1 MTKNI
6 MISVVLGIIVG
17 RFFIPAEFS
26 QYLEFFITFAL
37 SVLLFLVGI
46 DLGINREN
54 FKNIKKYGLLII
66 MIPIGTILGT
76 LFGGLL
82 SSFITNISINKSLS
96 VAAGFGWYS
105 LSGIIL
111 TKLDGVELGTIA
123 FLSNVFRE
131 LLTFLSI
138 PFIAKYL
145 NKYTVIAPAGA
156 TAMDTTLPLVSK
168 YATSEVVV
176 MSFFSGA
183 LLSTLVPFLVP
194 FFYSVF

>member
-6 MISVVLGIIVG
+6 LLAVSIGIIIG
-17 RFFIPAEFS
+17 HFFVPIEFS
-26 QYLEFFITFAL
+26 NYIELFITISL
-37 SVLLFLVGI
+37 SFVLFLVGI
-46 DLGINREN
+46 DLGINRSI
-54 FKNIKKYGLLII
+54 FKGMKKHGLIII
-66 MIPIGTILGT
+66 MIPIGVILGT
-76 LFGGLL
+76 LFGGVL
-82 SSFITNISINKSLS
+82 SSIILKMPLNKGLS
-96 VAAGFGWYS
+96 VSAGFGWYS

-111 TKLDGVELGTIA
+111 TKLDSAKLGTIA

-131 LLTFLSI
+131 LLTFITI

-145 NKYTVIAPAGA
+145 NDYSVIAPAGA

-168 YATSEVVV
+168 YTSPEVVV

-194 FFYSVF
+194 FFYSLF